1 MNQLLL
7 ISNNDAKELLK
18 QPKDFILLQSRDK
31 LNLLHKGITFLK
43 RSLKNYCITRSIYV
57 TFSNKAIESKM
68 FQKVIEFYNSQTIQV
83 MHLEL
88 NNLEKRN
95 ECFLRGITL
104 DSNIPSYETRRCI
117 T

>member
-7 ISNNDAKELLK
+7 ISNNDAKELLI
-18 QPKDFILLQSRDK
+18 QPKDFILLQSRHK
-31 LNLLHKGITFLK
+31 LNLLFMGITF
-43 RSLKNYCITRSIYV
+43 LKNYCITRSIYG
-57 TFSNKAIESKM
+57 TFSNKAVESKM
-68 FQKVIEFYNSQTIQV
+68 SKKVIEFYNSQTIQV

-88 NNLEKRN
+88 NNLIKRN

>member
-7 ISNNDAKELLK
+7 ISNNDAKELLI
-18 QPKDFILLQSRDK
+18 QPKDFILLQSRSQI
-31 LNLLHKGITFLK
+31 HFI
-43 RSLKNYCITRSIYV
+43 ITRSIYG
-57 TFSNKAIESKM
+57 TFSNKALESKM
-68 FQKVIEFYNSQTIQV
+68 KLNS
-83 MHLEL
+83 
-88 NNLEKRN
+88 NNLGKRN